1 MNGLMHKLKS
11 VRKGVMYL
19 QGGVNA
25 KPLAANP
32 LRAAGVSGNIQSHI
46 MHAALT
52 LRYLEHLPDENILA

>member
-32 LRAAGVSGNIQSHI
+32 L
-46 MHAALT
+46 
-52 LRYLEHLPDENILA
+52 